1 MAADRLNGMTV
12 SSDDDRAPYVQ
23 VADALRDEISSGA
36 LQPGQKLPSAR
47 QLADRFGVAV
57 MTASSGVRVLREEGL
72 VYSTQ
77 GRGTFVR
84 RPGEDAAA
92 ASIPANRGL
101 AGRVEELESQVE
113 TLTERLDALETLLGS
128 REG

>member
-1 MAADRLNGMTV
+1 MTV

>member
-1 MAADRLNGMTV
+1 MTV

-23 VADALRDEISSGA
+23 VADTLRDEISSGA

-84 RPGEDAAA
+84 RPGEDVAT
-92 ASIPANRGL
+92 ASIPVNRGL

-113 TLTERLDALETLLGS
+113 SLTERLDALETLLGS